1 MTTSYK
7 LFEVYGVELEYMI
20 VDRETLGV
28 LPISDELLKSVA
40 GSYKDEIELE
50 EISWSN
56 ELIAHLIELKT
67 TKPLSSLT
75 GLASSFNKNI
85 AQINQILE
93 DFSAMLL
100 PTAMHPTMDPL
111 REAKIW
117 RHEGHEIYQA
127 FDRVFSCNRHG
138 WANLQSVHLN
148 LPFSSEEEFAALH
161 AAIRLVLPLVPALA
175 ASSPIIAGTTTGILD
190 NRLDVYRSHTA
201 LIPSMVGR
209 VIPEAIYTKAD
220 YERLI
225 LEPIYRDV
233 EQIKNF
239 DAKIL
244 QNEWSN
250 ARGAI
255 ARFDRNSIEIRLI
268 DVQETPIADLA
279 ICWFLSNL
287 TRALIEGHFSKPS
300 SFKNASVQTLEK
312 ILLGCISQAES
323 SLIDDQDFLGFFG
336 IKQNQIA
343 AGDLLKELYQKIST
357 LYAPPQEFQPALAHI
372 LKNGTLASRI
382 TKRLGR
388 EFSAKELRTV
398 YIELAQCLKEG
409 RLFNN

>member
-1 MTTSYK
+1 MATNYK

-20 VDRETLGV
+20 VDRETLSV
-28 LPISDELLKSVA
+28 LPISDELIKSVA
-40 GSYKDEIELE
+40 GSYVGEIELG

-67 TKPLSSLT
+67 TRPLSSLT
-75 GLASSFNKNI
+75 GLASLFNKNI
-85 AQINQILE
+85 TQINQILE

-100 PTAMHPTMDPL
+100 PTAMHPSMDPL

-117 RHEGHEIYQA
+117 RHEGSEIYQA
-127 FDRVFSCNRHG
+127 FDRVFSCTRHG

-148 LPFSSEEEFAALH
+148 LPFGSEEEFAALH
-161 AAIRLVLPLVPALA
+161 AAIRLVLPLIPAIA
-175 ASSPIIAGTTTGILD
+175 ASSPIMASSLTGLLD

-209 VIPEAIYTKAD
+209 VIPEAVYTKAD
-220 YERLI
+220 YEKLI
-225 LEPIYRDV
+225 LEPIYREV

-239 DAKIL
+239 DAQIL

-268 DVQETPIADLA
+268 DAQETPVADLA
-279 ICWFLSNL
+279 ICWFLTNL
-287 TRALIEGHFSKPS
+287 TRALIEGHFSELS
-300 SFKNASVQTLEK
+300 SFKNASVHTLEK

-323 SLIDDQDFLGFFG
+323 SLINDQDFLGFYN
-336 IKQNQIA
+336 ISKKQIT
-343 AGDLLKELYQKIST
+343 AGELINELYQKIST
-357 LYAPPQEFQPALAHI
+357 LYSPPQELEPALLHI
-372 LKNGTLASRI
+372 LKNGTLANRI
-382 TKRLGR
+382 TKKLGTQ
-388 EFSAKELRTV
+388 FSAQELRTI
-398 YIELAQCLKEG
+398 YIELAQCLKEE
-409 RLFNN
+409 RLFGN